1 MAGKIYLFAR
11 FTTVQFLNEHAVLR
25 RRKWEEMKGRERE
38 WLERKEVV
46 RKGVWKKLVGV
57 STGGGGRL
65 GRRLFRL
72 TSRAKADENDLARE
86 WLGTEE

>member
-57 STGGGGRL
+57 SKGGRREVREEIVQVDIKGE
-65 GRRLFRL
+65 GRR
-72 TSRAKADENDLARE
+72 E
-86 WLGTEE
+86 

>member
-1 MAGKIYLFAR
+1 M
-11 FTTVQFLNEHAVLR
+11 LR

-57 STGGGGRL
+57 SKGGRREVREEIVQVDIKGE
-65 GRRLFRL
+65 GRR
-72 TSRAKADENDLARE
+72 E
-86 WLGTEE
+86 